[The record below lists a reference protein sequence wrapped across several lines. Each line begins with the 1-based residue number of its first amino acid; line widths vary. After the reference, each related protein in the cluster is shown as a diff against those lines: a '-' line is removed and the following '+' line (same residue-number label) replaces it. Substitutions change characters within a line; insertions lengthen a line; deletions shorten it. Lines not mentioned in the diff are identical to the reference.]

1 MKIAIIGTG
10 NMGSALAKRLIAAGH
25 EVVLT
30 ARNLDKAHKLAR
42 ALGERARATSI
53 EEVASGA
60 DLVIA
65 ATPFTEQATALR
77 SISRIAGMPVI
88 EISNPVTP
96 DFTDLA
102 VGHTTSA
109 AEEIAKSVPSAK
121 IVKAF
126 NTVFAQV
133 LAEGGD
139 FGGGRRVPVFFA
151 GDDDDAKRK
160 VQTVIDSI
168 GFEAID
174 AGPLENAR
182 YLEPIGMMNIY
193 LGYKAKLGTG
203 IAPTWLRRG

>member
-42 ALGERARATSI
+42 SLGERARATRI
-53 EEVASGA
+53 DEVASGA

-77 SISRIAGMPVI
+77 SVSQIAGKAVI

-109 AEEIAKSVPSAK
+109 AEEIAKSV
-121 IVKAF
+121 
-126 NTVFAQV
+126 
-133 LAEGGD
+133 
-139 FGGGRRVPVFFA
+139 
-151 GDDDDAKRK
+151 
-160 VQTVIDSI
+160 
-168 GFEAID
+168 
-174 AGPLENAR
+174 
-182 YLEPIGMMNIY
+182 
-193 LGYKAKLGTG
+193 
-203 IAPTWLRRG
+203 